1 MRNLRLRTKPAVPV
15 DSNSGVKPWQVVV
28 DIDGQQGTIMTDRA
42 PDAEGYVWVK
52 LEIGEISVEASEL
65 RVKGMRS
72 Q

>member
-1 MRNLRLRTKPAVPV
+1 MPV
-15 DSNSGVKPWQVVV
+15 DSNSGVKPRQVVV